1 MVVWVIP
8 KGGVNLKEALDFIV
22 FASDPKRMAD
32 HANYISYAP
41 VRKSAVTYID
51 DRVRKYLLTTNK
63 NVGNILRIDH
73 KWWITNKQAIA
84 IKARFAQWRIE
95 KPWRPNFHPPSEG
108 YSN

>member
-1 MVVWVIP
+1 
-8 KGGVNLKEALDFIV
+8 
-22 FASDPKRMAD
+22 MAD